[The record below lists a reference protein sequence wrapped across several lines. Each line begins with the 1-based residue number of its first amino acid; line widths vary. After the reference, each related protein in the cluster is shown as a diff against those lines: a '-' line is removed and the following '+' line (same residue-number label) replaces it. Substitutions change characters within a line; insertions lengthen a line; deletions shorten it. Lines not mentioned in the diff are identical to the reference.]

1 MLGCSGRFRGQVAE
15 FGGHMLTNK
24 KNHRLALFGLLLL
37 LAALVGQVAI
47 AQAPAHLIV
56 NTAFLN
62 VRSGPGAGHD
72 VVMVV
77 PGGTTLPVISRAE
90 NLTWYEVESPEGIGY
105 VNSNY
110 TIRRGDFSGIPWSG
124 GAASLPSGL
133 TTAAAA
139 IPYGAAHVV
148 VNTSYL
154 NVREGPDVSYPIV
167 AVVTGGTVLPVLE
180 ISLGGHWYKVETAAG
195 AGWLRHIYTVTRGNY
210 DNVPQT
216 GISMHIYS
224 ASDSAIL
231 GRAAHLVVNT
241 AYLNVRSGPG
251 VGHDIILTVPG
262 GSRLLVTGGVGNGNW
277 YEIETHDGPGWV
289 NASYT
294 AARGDFSRLPSAS
307 SHLNGATPRAIVNIA
322 RLHIRSGP
330 GTIHGSLTI
339 VSGGT
344 VLEITGLSGDGVWYQ
359 VTGSFGTGWLHSDYV
374 VTRGNVVGMG
384 IAG

>member
-1 MLGCSGRFRGQVAE
+1 
-15 FGGHMLTNK
+15 MLTNK

-330 GTIHGSLTI
+330 GTSHGSLTI